1 MLNPLPEYI
10 KVRSYLY
17 NFAMK
22 NRGACVKIPSENEL
36 AAMFGVSRVTVR
48 GALKA
53 LLADRLLFSRRGMGT
68 FVNPE
73 YPLSLKF
80 HAVGLLLGTGGHAA
94 DQFSP
99 AAFSACQICG
109 FHPEILFVPDSG
121 RPERMVEQCRYLN
134 AVIWQTTCT
143 FPLKYWKALREAGI
157 PLLILS
163 NPREPDEFDNITIS
177 PSTVGDVLA
186 ECLRRY
192 GHSKVLFVTADNSPD
207 FHFQPGNT
215 YYQCLKGLRSSSDSS
230 GTIDR
235 SRLCQIRDLPKLAA
249 RSDFRQRFS
258 LIYCTAVLIPAV
270 TGILKECGI
279 RIPED
284 LSCIVY
290 GESSPLFFEGLRPAF
305 IDYNKSLKEHTMQWL
320 TSGLSRQ
327 ENPVPFRAAVDFEF
341 IHGETVVEYCG
352 SSEPEPVSG
361 AENTTSRRKSGGRQ

>member
-1 MLNPLPEYI
+1 MLNTLPEYI

-48 GALKA
+48 GALRA

-73 YPLSLKF
+73 YPVSAKF
-80 HAVGLLLGTGGHAA
+80 QVAGLLVGTGENAA

-99 AAFSACQICG
+99 AVFSACQICG
-109 FHPEILFVPDSG
+109 FHPEIFFTPDSG
-121 RPERMVEQCRYLN
+121 RPERMVEQCRYLD
-134 AVIWQTTCT
+134 AVIWQSTCT
-143 FPLKYWKALREAGI
+143 FPLDYWKALREAGV
-157 PLLILS
+157 PLLTLS
-163 NPREPDEFDNITIS
+163 YPREPDEFDIITNS
-177 PSTVGDVLA
+177 PGAVGDVLA

-192 GHSKVLFVTADNSPD
+192 GHSKVLFVTSDNSVD
-207 FHFQPGNT
+207 VHFQPGST
-215 YYQCLKGLRSSSDSS
+215 YYQCLKRLRSSSGGS

-235 SRLCQIRDLPKLAA
+235 SRLCQIRDLPTLAA
-249 RSDFRQRFS
+249 RSDFRKRFS
-258 LIYCTAVLIPAV
+258 LIYCTTVLVPAV

-284 LSCIVY
+284 LSFVVY

-305 IDYNKSLKEHTMQWL
+305 IDYNKSLKEHTLRWL
-320 TSGLSRQ
+320 TSRVSRK
-327 ENPVPFRAAVDFEF
+327 ENPAPFREAVDFEF
-341 IHGETVVEYCG
+341 IPGETVVEYCG
-352 SSEPEPVSG
+352 SCETEPVSVVK
-361 AENTTSRRKSGGRQ
+361 NTESRRKYGGGE